1 MQKELFI
8 ESTDTEDDLS
18 QVFDTLAQ
26 EVSISSI
33 KTQDSIENNS
43 IVLNLDE
50 EDYKESEF
58 EYRTSEYKQIRAHTI
73 PFLSFKETQHSILSA
88 LSAPR
93 ERLEIKPLSQILKNL
108 HKVSESFQ
116 VWKKQDY

>member
-18 QVFDTLAQ
+18 MIFDPLVQ

-43 IVLNLDE
+43 MVLNLDE
-50 EDYKESEF
+50 EDYKETEVEF
-58 EYRTSEYKQIRAHTI
+58 RTTDIKHRAHLI
-73 PFLSFKETQHSILSA
+73 PFLSFKETQQSILST

-93 ERLEIKPLSQILKNL
+93 IRIEIKPLSQILKNL
-108 HKVSESFQ
+108 HSVSESFQ
-116 VWKKQDY
+116 VWKKQD

>member
-18 QVFDTLAQ
+18 QVFDSLAQ

-50 EDYKESEF
+50 EDYKESEIECRTF
-58 EYRTSEYKQIRAHTI
+58 ECKQIRTHAI
-73 PFLSFKETQHSILSA
+73 PFLSFKETQQSILSA
-88 LSAPR
+88 LNAPR

-116 VWKKQDY
+116 VWKKQD